1 MNTLNR
7 GSIFGAILLIGMGVL
22 FLILEIA
29 GISMS
34 KTWPIIFLALG
45 AVCFL
50 PPLLWPSLRAW
61 LAGFCIPAGILLT
74 LGIIFLYNTLSGDWA
89 SWSYAWIMLNGG
101 VGLGLMLAA
110 WIGGWGRE
118 VTLIGWWMFVVS
130 AVVFSIFATLFGA
143 PVLKV
148 SGPAVLILCGLWL
161 MVRSLGSH
169 AK

>member
-7 GSIFGAILLIGMGVL
+7 GSILGAILLIGMGVL

-29 GISMS
+29 GISIS

-50 PPLLWPSLRAW
+50 PPLLWPSLRAG
-61 LAGFCIPAGILLT
+61 LAGFCIPGGILLT
-74 LGIIFLYNTLSGDWA
+74 LGVIFLYNTLSGDWA

-101 VGLGLMLAA
+101 VGIGLVLAA

-118 VTLIGWWMFVVS
+118 MTDIGWWMFVVS
-130 AVVFSIFATLFGA
+130 AVVFSIFATLFGG
-143 PVLKV
+143 PVLKA
-148 SGPAVLILCGLWL
+148 SGPVVLILCGLWL
-161 MVRSLGSH
+161 MVRSFASRQ
-169 AK
+169 K